1 LISRAT
7 LSAGRV
13 TRLLSSIFAIA
24 IIISAAPPAR
34 ADATR
39 PADAAHPAVA
49 HKGAIASAYPLAS
62 EAGQEILREGGNAFD
77 AAVAVAAALA
87 VVEPSSS
94 GLGGGGFFLLHRQ
107 SDGFETMVDAREKA
121 PGAAT
126 RDMYLDKAG
135 NVTKG
140 STDGPLSAAIP
151 GEPAAFE
158 FLARKYGKLPLKQSL
173 QPAIRL
179 AREGFPLYLRLQF
192 GIKSKRDILMRSPDA
207 AKAFLTADGNVPE
220 VGAIIKQPELAN
232 TLEAIADQGARGFY
246 EGRVAQNLVAGVRA
260 GGGIWTLEDLKNY
273 RVVERKPLIGEYHGA
288 RIVTASP
295 PSSGGIAILDSLNI
309 LAGFDLHDVDS
320 ATRKHLI
327 IEAMRRAYRDHAIF
341 MGDPDF
347 IKMPLQQLMSVDYA
361 AGQRSSIRADKAMPS
376 DLLPGIESE
385 PKGMNTTHFS
395 VLDAAG
401 NRAAVTITVNLFFG
415 NGYMPAGTGVLLNN
429 EMDDFSVKP
438 GTPNVFGLVGNTA
451 NSIAA
456 NKRSLSSMSP
466 TFVET
471 SKGMMVIGSP
481 GGSTI
486 ISQVLLGVLNYVDGM
501 SAPDI
506 VKYPHY
512 HHQYLPDDVS
522 YEQGALT
529 DGEIAK
535 LQSMGHL
542 LRLSTRQWGNMQV
555 ITWDFASG
563 KVEAASDPRGEGEGL
578 VY

>member
-1 LISRAT
+1 LIPQNTPRARR
-7 LSAGRV
+7 LAGP
-13 TRLLSSIFAIA
+13 LISIFAIA
-24 IIISAAPPAR
+24 LILSGAPGAW
-34 ADATR
+34 
-39 PADAAHPAVA
+39 ADAARPAVA
-49 HKGAIASAYPLAS
+49 HKGAVASAYPLAS
-62 EAGQEILREGGNAFD
+62 QAGQEILAAGGNAFD

-94 GLGGGGFFLLHRQ
+94 GVGGGGFFLLHRQ
-107 SDGFETMVDAREKA
+107 SDGFETMIDAREKA

-135 NVTKG
+135 NETKG
-140 STDGPLSAAIP
+140 STDGPISAAIP

-158 FLARKYGKLPLKQSL
+158 YLARKYGKLPLKQSL

-179 AREGFPLYLRLQF
+179 ARDGFPLYLRLQF
-192 GIKSKRDILMRSPDA
+192 AIKAKREILARSPDA
-207 AKAFLTADGNVPE
+207 AKAFLTADGNAPE

-232 TLEAIADQGARGFY
+232 TLEAMAAQGAKGFY
-246 EGRVAQNLVAGVRA
+246 EGRVAEQLVAGVRA
-260 GGGIWTLEDLKNY
+260 GGGIWTLADLKNY
-273 RVVERKPLIGEYHGA
+273 RVVERKPLVGEYHGA
-288 RIVTASP
+288 RIVTAPP
-295 PSSGGIAILDSLNI
+295 PSSGGIAVLDSLNI
-309 LAGFDLHDVDS
+309 LAGFDFHDVDS

-327 IEAMRRAYRDHAIF
+327 VESMRRAYRDRAIF
-341 MGDPDF
+341 LGDPDF

-361 AGQRSSIRADKAMPS
+361 AGQRSSIRPDKAMPS

-415 NGYMPAGTGVLLNN
+415 NGYMPTGTGVLLNN
-429 EMDDFSVKP
+429 EMDDFSAKP
-438 GTPNVFGLVGNTA
+438 GTPNAFGLIGNTA
-451 NSIAA
+451 NSIAP

-471 SKGMMVIGSP
+471 PKGLMIIGSP

-501 SAPDI
+501 TAADI

-512 HHQYLPDDVS
+512 HHQYMPDEIG
-522 YEQGALT
+522 YEPGALT
-529 DGEIAK
+529 DAEIAK
-535 LQSMGHL
+535 LQSIGHK

-555 ITWDFASG
+555 VTWDFASG

>member
-1 LISRAT
+1 VWPL
-7 LSAGRV
+7 
-13 TRLLSSIFAIA
+13 FAA
-24 IIISAAPPAR
+24 AAFALAVLVAAPPAQ
-34 ADATR
+34 ADSVPAAR
-39 PADAAHPAVA
+39 PAVATHPAVA

-62 EAGQEILREGGNAFD
+62 QAGQEILSEGGNAFD
-77 AAVAVAAALA
+77 AAVAVSAALA

-94 GLGGGGFFLLHRQ
+94 GLGGGGFYLLHRQ

-121 PGAAT
+121 PGHAS
-126 RDMYLDKAG
+126 RDMYLDKSG
-135 NVTKG
+135 NEIANA
-140 STDGPLSAAIP
+140 STNGPLSAAIP

-158 FLARKYGKLPLKQSL
+158 YLALKYGKLPLKQSL

-179 AREGFPLYLRLQF
+179 AREGFPLYLRLQY
-192 GIKSKRDILMRSPDA
+192 GIKAKRDTLARSPDA
-207 AKAFLTADGNVPE
+207 AKAFLTAAGNAPE
-220 VGAIIKQPELAN
+220 IGAIIKQPELAN
-232 TLEAIADQGARGFY
+232 TLEAIAAQGAKGFY
-246 EGRVAQNLVAGVRA
+246 EGRVAENLVSGVRA

-273 RVVERKPLIGEYHGA
+273 RVAERKPLVSEYHGT
-288 RIVTASP
+288 RIVTAPP
-295 PSSGGIAILDSLNI
+295 PSSGGIAVIDSLNI
-309 LAGFDLHDVDS
+309 LDGFDLRAADS
-320 ATRKHLI
+320 ATRKHFI
-327 IEAMRRAYRDHAIF
+327 IEAMRRAYRDRAIF
-341 MGDPDF
+341 LGDPDF

-429 EMDDFSVKP
+429 EMDDFSTKP
-438 GTPNVFGLVGNTA
+438 GTPNAFGLIGNSA
-451 NSIAA
+451 NAIAP

-471 SKGMMVIGSP
+471 PKGMMIIGSP

-486 ISQVLLGVLNYVDGM
+486 ISQVLLGVLNYADGM
-501 SAPDI
+501 NAADI

-512 HHQYLPDDVS
+512 HHQYLPDEVT
-522 YEQGALT
+522 YEQGALS
-529 DGEIAK
+529 DAEITELQAK
-535 LQSMGHL
+535 GHKL
-542 LRLSTRQWGNMQV
+542 KLSGRQWGNMQV
-555 ITWDFASG
+555 ITWDFATG